1 MARQLELESL
11 CAECKDILGLRLL
24 HLELC
29 HSPAPPPH
37 ILTAAFSSHR
47 AAQIGLGGT
56 LRMIGNPRVYLLI
69 RLSLRSLSSAK
80 YIWI

>member
-29 HSPAPPPH
+29 HSPAAPPQYPNCSVH
-37 ILTAAFSSHR
+37 TGH
-47 AAQIGLGGT
+47 
-56 LRMIGNPRVYLLI
+56 LRQG
-69 RLSLRSLSSAK
+69 
-80 YIWI
+80 

>member
-29 HSPAPPPH
+29 HSPAAAPPP
-37 ILTAAFSSHR
+37 ILAAAFTPGTADRSKG
-47 AAQIGLGGT
+47 QIENK
-56 LRMIGNPRVYLLI
+56 REPQSVSFNMLI
-69 RLSLRSLSSAK
+69 IKELEFS
-80 YIWI
+80 

>member
-37 ILTAAFSSHR
+37 ILTAAFTSGSSDR
-47 AAQIGLGGT
+47 ARGHIEYDRKPQSISFNT
-56 LRMIGNPRVYLLI
+56 LIIKELEF
-69 RLSLRSLSSAK
+69 S
-80 YIWI
+80 

>member
-29 HSPAPPPH
+29 HSPAAPPPN
-37 ILTAAFSSHR
+37 ILTAAFTLGTSDRSR
-47 AAQIGLGGT
+47 GQIENDREPQSISFNT
-56 LRMIGNPRVYLLI
+56 LIIKELEFG
-69 RLSLRSLSSAK
+69 
-80 YIWI
+80 

>member
-29 HSPAPPPH
+29 HSPAPPPYPNCSVQFTSGSSDRARGH
-37 ILTAAFSSHR
+37 IENDRKPQSISFNTLIIKELEFS
-47 AAQIGLGGT
+47 
-56 LRMIGNPRVYLLI
+56 
-69 RLSLRSLSSAK
+69 
-80 YIWI
+80 